1 MIEIIPREK
10 AESLDSYIPSVRSVV
25 LSSPEESTFILLTVD
40 DVLNTTFDL
49 AIYAYGEIIYLS
61 NEKYRKAVS
70 DFLTQYNL

>member
-10 AESLDSYIPSVRSVV
+10 AESLDSYISSVRSVV
-25 LSSPEESTFILLTVD
+25 LSSPAESTFILITED
-40 DVLNTTFDL
+40 GVLNTTFNL
-49 AIYAYGEIIYLS
+49 AIYAYGEIIYIS